1 MYETAPRISP
11 VSMADIRLFPES
23 HGIVDDYMYDSE
35 RREFFLGLPHE
46 HAASAHWWDLAEPV
60 WLAAERRRLR
70 SAVYWWPGCEV
81 ALNETRP
88 AICMPHRSPHG
99 WHALDADFRRKLDEV
114 LEVFDTDELSL
125 AMLYYGAVA
134 YAGHFRGPESKERH
148 KALLEFDN
156 HLNYLLDK
164 LEALNLTEKEKL
176 LQTTKLSIANR
187 DYAVNSYP
195 SAPTNSCKGVIH
207 GVASL
212 TAPDELIANIESN
225 VPVLTARMMGK
236 TETALITFEGTYVPY
251 TIYYRRLQFRCHP
264 HKPKSQQ
271 CQNCLQLSH
280 RAEVCPKKGKLTVC
294 DICYQENMTSDT
306 LHNCVPY
313 CVNCKEEHA
322 SKDPNCPTKKQADA
336 QATLAAYKRRVQQR
350 PKATTIPNTL
360 RTPPPPPKPKGGKAS
375 ATPSPP
381 HQPTPPSDKVP
392 TANSRRE
399 NYRLPPIP
407 RGSTQQHRRTR
418 SLSRNNKDTQGSHNL
433 PQYTPHT
440 QPSITQTDR
449 RQNTYTPTLVTT
461 YISKEHPSIQL
472 NTTDINTAHQEHVII
487 TLQPRNCPNPITIVN
502 AYWRP
507 GRKVANPTPWLT
519 KLVANNTD
527 HDLLLVGDF
536 NSPNVSW
543 GYPNTQHNG
552 RLLEQAT
559 AQTSMT
565 LANDTTQP
573 TRTGNSVERDTN
585 PDLAFHHGPSVAEWS
600 ASDEQLSSDHRL
612 IHLTLITNVKQKVR
626 RNTARITNWDHFRYH
641 TSNNPPPTDADP
653 RAWANHLLQAQKK
666 CTKEAQTTTAT
677 PYIDTHL
684 LNLWKTRRK
693 LGRYILNSLGYD
705 TLHLPPIETTTPP
718 WDTIPQITTLP
729 IPKHMNLDSSPE
741 RRKHRAKL
749 ISQKLATLQAQQH
762 LIYYTD
768 ASYDRGT
775 KLGRTAIHCPQ
786 TNTTLR
792 QTYTE
797 APSADLLETQA
808 LCSAIHHA
816 IANPH
821 EGHTSIT
828 VLTDS
833 QKAVRTF
840 QYNQLPNYMSRE
852 LRAALNTN
860 PTLRFYIYWIP
871 GHALIPGNER
881 AHSLSRVTSTPGPA
895 IDWPT
900 SYDSQLQRN
909 EYHQQRSDTLRQ
921 LRESRLALVPPPPT
935 LSRQQASTLR
945 RAQTHTLSS
954 PHYTHL
960 FQGAQGTAKCP
971 FSSGYPNNTHTYWQ
985 CLHAQPSIRSALSK
999 LPPGLRPTTWNEW
1012 ISPPNPQH
1020 VPAIFDA
1027 LLQHITTIEE
1037 KLRASKDVTNPP

>member
-1 MYETAPRISP
+1 MTDGISLSELQPTHLTDAITAAAHLTPSEAKETYFKIRDVQNVLI
-11 VSMADIRLFPES
+11 ADTYRP
-23 HGIVDDYMYDSE
+23 
-35 RREFFLGLPHE
+35 
-46 HAASAHWWDLAEPV
+46 SAQ
-60 WLAAERRRLR
+60 
-70 SAVYWWPGCEV
+70 
-81 ALNETRP
+81 
-88 AICMPHRSPHG
+88 
-99 WHALDADFRRKLDEV
+99 
-114 LEVFDTDELSL
+114 
-125 AMLYYGAVA
+125 
-134 YAGHFRGPESKERH
+134 
-148 KALLEFDN
+148 
-156 HLNYLLDK
+156 
-164 LEALNLTEKEKL
+164 EKL
-176 LQTTKLSIANR
+176 LQTTKLTIANR
-187 DYAVNSYP
+187 DYAVTSYP

-271 CQNCLQLSH
+271 CQNCLQLGH

-322 SKDPNCPTKKQADA
+322 SKDPNCPAKKQADA

-375 ATPSPP
+375 AAPNPP

-418 SLSRNNKDTQGSHNL
+418 SLSRNNKVREPLRSTLHPAHASRPKSIPQPITASDTYKQALLSAKRTPTTPNTVQAINAAPESQHMDTLPPPSQPVTPQVSVELKQIMLVLKNIQERLAALEQDVAELKAQGPQHPKRKADDPYHPESKIPPSLTQYLNTLDRKPDVILLQDTQGTHNL
-433 PQYTPHT
+433 PQYTPYT

-449 RQNTYTPTLVTT
+449 RQNTYTPTLVTA

-487 TLQPRNCPNPITIVN
+487 TLQRRNCPNPITIVN

-507 GRKVANPTPWLT
+507 GSKVANPTPWLT
-519 KLVANNTD
+519 KLVANNRD
-527 HDLLLVGDF
+527 HDILLVGDF

-573 TRTGNSVERDTN
+573 TCTGNSVERDTN
-585 PDLAFHHGPSVAEWS
+585 PDLALHHGPSVAEWS
-600 ASDEQLSSDHRL
+600 ASDEQLGSDHRL

-653 RAWANHLLQAQKK
+653 RAWANHLLQAQNK

-677 PYIDTHL
+677 PSNSATPSFHHQPTHHTHQNLQL
-684 LNLWKTRRK
+684 LPSTHATW
-693 LGRYILNSLGYD
+693 
-705 TLHLPPIETTTPP
+705 TPP
-718 WDTIPQITTLP
+718 S
-729 IPKHMNLDSSPE
+729 HSMN
-741 RRKHRAKL
+741 
-749 ISQKLATLQAQQH
+749 
-762 LIYYTD
+762 
-768 ASYDRGT
+768 
-775 KLGRTAIHCPQ
+775 
-786 TNTTLR
+786 
-792 QTYTE
+792 
-797 APSADLLETQA
+797 
-808 LCSAIHHA
+808 
-816 IANPH
+816 
-821 EGHTSIT
+821 
-828 VLTDS
+828 
-833 QKAVRTF
+833 
-840 QYNQLPNYMSRE
+840 
-852 LRAALNTN
+852 
-860 PTLRFYIYWIP
+860 
-871 GHALIPGNER
+871 
-881 AHSLSRVTSTPGPA
+881 
-895 IDWPT
+895 
-900 SYDSQLQRN
+900 
-909 EYHQQRSDTLRQ
+909 
-921 LRESRLALVPPPPT
+921 
-935 LSRQQASTLR
+935 
-945 RAQTHTLSS
+945 
-954 PHYTHL
+954 
-960 FQGAQGTAKCP
+960 
-971 FSSGYPNNTHTYWQ
+971 
-985 CLHAQPSIRSALSK
+985 
-999 LPPGLRPTTWNEW
+999 
-1012 ISPPNPQH
+1012 
-1020 VPAIFDA
+1020 
-1027 LLQHITTIEE
+1027 
-1037 KLRASKDVTNPP
+1037 